1 MAQPA
6 VLQGMAQIDLFIASA
21 TTPFWT
27 PVTNGKIT
35 ASDATTITNYIAN
48 FAEITAGNYDAEL
61 PTALSAYFMD
71 TATDTNVINTE
82 QNGIIRVNSGGS
94 KAVAD
99 GKQLLAICYTNPLI
113 GANKRNVVAAMC
125 YYGGENVLSTGGDVA
140 TLPINL
146 YPVLNGTGADVT
158 IITSLLDTTLVDA
171 TSITP
176 SIADKTSS
184 WFGTADL
191 PSS

>member
-27 PVTNGKIT
+27 PLSGGKIT

-48 FAEITAGNYDAEL
+48 FAEITAGSYDAEL
-61 PTALSAYFMD
+61 PAVLESNFVD

-82 QNGIIRVNSGGS
+82 QNGIIRVNPGGS
-94 KAVAD
+94 KAITE
-99 GKQLLAICYTNPLI
+99 GKQLLAICYTNPMI
-113 GANKRNVVAAMC
+113 GADKRNVIAAMC
-125 YYGGENVLSTGGDVA
+125 YYGGENVLSTGGDVG

-146 YPVLNGTGADVT
+146 YPVLNGTGASVS
-158 IITSLLDTTLVDA
+158 IIASLLDTTLVDSS
-171 TSITP
+171 SITP
-176 SIADKTSS
+176 AIADKTSS